1 MVCNAQEGFYLI
13 YKSVKKHCFITWKT
27 HSKSII
33 PYCKIFKIGSMFL
46 PTDNVLR
53 RPSPK
58 CGTDV
63 KADFR
68 MSAKEG
74 MSVTLWQVKQKF
86 PKAR

>member
-1 MVCNAQEGFYLI
+1 M
-13 YKSVKKHCFITWKT
+13 
-27 HSKSII
+27 
-33 PYCKIFKIGSMFL
+33 GSMFL

-74 MSVTLWQVKQKF
+74 MSATLWQVKQKF